1 MMRSMLLSLLGIVAF
16 GAISASAASAQSC
29 PNEALR
35 SELRSGLLPDCRAYE
50 LVTPVYKEGQVA
62 ANTVY
67 ALSADGS
74 HMIAT
79 MFGAF
84 AGTREDRLGDQLLG
98 VPYEFTR
105 TATGWKASSLG
116 APASTY
122 LSNGVYDVSADL
134 SRSLWEL
141 ATRPPAGSPEAEQPE
156 GVQNEA
162 SVMDFYIESSPGVFA
177 AIGRPTSSAERA
189 NRSQFHYLGGS
200 EDLARVLFSVEPG
213 FRWPFDKTAAGA
225 NTLYE
230 YVGIGNKEPLLVGV
244 NGPAGSEDLVSECGT
259 SLGSAGVPGGGST
272 YNAIS
277 ASGARVFFTAV
288 GTGEASGC
296 EGPPVGELFAREEQP
311 LKSGEAPAAKMVTVA
326 ISEPSKEDCK
336 ACLTGEGSR
345 APAVFQGASLD
356 GSEVFFTTAQELLPG
371 AKGGNLYEYD
381 FNGPAGAKVT
391 LVSRG
396 AQSENAEVQGVA
408 RVSEDGS
415 TVYFVA
421 SGRLTGA
428 SNRQGYPAEAGKDNL
443 YAFERGEGSP
453 EGRTSFVA
461 TLSAGD
467 AGDWRQADF
476 RPVHLS
482 IDGRFLVFPS
492 EADLTHE
499 GTTPGVSQVY
509 QYDSQ
514 TGALVRA
521 SIGQGGYN
529 NDGRTPVGGSG
540 LLSKLPAAYAYSGV
554 DSPAEAA
561 GVLTPSDGAVFFQS
575 ADALTPQAL
584 SDQVD
589 ELGDPVPNIYE
600 YRQGSVYLI
609 SDGRDLSTISSGPSA
624 ALIGSSASGDDVF
637 FATADSLLPGDTDTQ
652 QDVYDAHVGGGFPVP
667 SVPGCEE
674 EACRG
679 ALSQM
684 PPLAAALPA
693 PEPETV
699 QSPAVV
705 KPVKAK
711 AKAKRKRSRSK
722 TGRRHGR
729 KATKASYRGHASHRG
744 HAHLRA
750 GSS

>member
-1 MMRSMLLSLLGIVAF
+1 VAF
-16 GAISASAASAQSC
+16 GVISASGASAQGC

-35 SELRSGLLPDCRAYE
+35 SELRSGQLPDCRAYE

-84 AGTREDRLGDQLLG
+84 ADTREDRLGDQLLG
-98 VPYEFTR
+98 DPYEFTR

-116 APASTY
+116 APAATY

-141 ATRPPAGSPEAEQPE
+141 ATRPAAGLPAAEQPE

-177 AIGRPTSSAERA
+177 EIGRPTASAKRA
-189 NRSQFHYLGGS
+189 NGSQFHYLGGS
-200 EDLARVLFSVEPG
+200 EDLSRVLFSVEPG
-213 FRWPFDKTAAGA
+213 FRWPFDKTAASA

-230 YVGIGNKEPLLVGV
+230 YVGTGSREPLLVGV
-244 NGPAGSEDLVSECGT
+244 NGPSGSEDLVSKCGT
-259 SLGSAGVPGGGST
+259 RLGSAGAPGGGST

-288 GTGEASGC
+288 GTREASSC
-296 EGPPVGELFAREEQP
+296 EGPQWGELFAREEQP
-311 LKSGEAPAAKMVTVA
+311 LRNGEAPAAKMATVA
-326 ISEPSKEDCK
+326 ISEPSEEDCK

-356 GSEVFFTTAQELLPG
+356 GSKVYFMTAQELLPG
-371 AKGGNLYEYD
+371 AKGENLYEYD
-381 FNGPAGAKVT
+381 FNGPARAKVT

-396 AQSENAEVQGVA
+396 ARSENAEVQGVA

-421 SGRLTGA
+421 AGRLAGA
-428 SNRQGYPAEAGKDNL
+428 SNSQGYEAEAGKDNL
-443 YAFERGEGSP
+443 YAFERGESSP

-467 AGDWRQADF
+467 EEDWRQADF

-482 IDGRFLVFPS
+482 IDDHFLVFPS
-492 EADLTHE
+492 GADLTHE

-529 NDGRTPVGGSG
+529 NDGRTPAIGSG
-540 LLSKLPAAYAYSGV
+540 LLSKLPAAYEV
-554 DSPAEAA
+554 DSPAQAA
-561 GVLTPSDGAVFFQS
+561 GVLAPSDGAVFFQS

-589 ELGDPVPNIYE
+589 ELGDPVPNVYE

-609 SDGRDLSTISSGPSA
+609 SDGRDLSNINSGPSA
-624 ALIGSSASGDDVF
+624 ALIGSSASGADVF

-667 SVPGCEE
+667 AVASCEE

-679 ALSQM
+679 ALSQV

-699 QSPAVV
+699 QPAAA
-705 KPVKAK
+705 KPVKAAVK
-711 AKAKRKRSRSK
+711 AKAKRKSK
-722 TGRRHGR
+722 GKGKTKRRHAR
-729 KATKASYRGHASHRG
+729 KARKASRRG
-744 HAHLRA
+744 HAHGGV